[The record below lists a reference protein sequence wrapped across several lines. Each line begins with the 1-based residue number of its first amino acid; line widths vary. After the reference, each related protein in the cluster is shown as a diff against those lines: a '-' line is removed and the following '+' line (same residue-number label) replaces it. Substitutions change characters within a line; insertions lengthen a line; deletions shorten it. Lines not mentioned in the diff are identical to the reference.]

1 MLTEEKVTV
10 LSKLA
15 DVWDKFLGSVSRVS
29 WLAILKLI
37 VFIILLMAVVSFFVT
52 LNDKNTREV
61 ISKTITE
68 DRKNLKERDESVY
81 DLTDDVETS
90 VNNEIEN
97 LRLTLNAD
105 RVVISIFH
113 DNLKTTTGL
122 HFRFFS
128 ECYESVCYDRGIPEI
143 AQNYQNV
150 RTSLH
155 PMVTFLGK
163 HKIVIA
169 NTDEMEKIDKRYAHS
184 MMVEDSYLSGLY
196 FLRSESGKEIG
207 ILVVSWTVDN
217 KKLVPSKEVIEAN
230 LTKYGVKLESLLD
243 LAYYKDN
250 GKLGKEEEEVRE
262 KIKTKAEDLYE

>member
-1 MLTEEKVTV
+1 MLTDDKVTA

-15 DVWDKFLGSVSRVS
+15 DVWDKFLNSISKVS

-37 VFIILLMAVVSFFVT
+37 VFIILLMAVISFYVT
-52 LNDKNTREV
+52 LNDENTRR
-61 ISKTITE
+61 ILSKTITE
-68 DRKNLKERDESVY
+68 DRNSLNEHDDDVY

-90 VNNEIEN
+90 VNDEIEK
-97 LRLTLNAD
+97 LRLSLNAD
-105 RVVISIFH
+105 RVVVSIFH

-128 ECYESVCYDRGIPEI
+128 ECYEKVCYDRGIPEI
-143 AQNYQNV
+143 AQNYQGV

-155 PMVTFLGK
+155 PMVTYLSR
-163 HKIVIA
+163 HKMVIA
-169 NTDEMEKIDKRYAHS
+169 NVDEMEKIDKRYAHA

-217 KKLVPSKEVIEAN
+217 KKLVPSRSSIEQN
-230 LTKYGVKLESLLD
+230 LTKYGIKLESLLD
-243 LAYYKDN
+243 LSYYKDKGELKSEY
-250 GKLGKEEEEVRE
+250 GKAKV
-262 KIKTKAEDLYE
+262 EDLDE

>member
-1 MLTEEKVTV
+1 MLTEDKVTV

-52 LNDKNTREV
+52 LNDENTRKI

-68 DRKNLKERDESVY
+68 DRNILNKKDDYVY
-81 DLTDDVETS
+81 DLTDDVENS
-90 VNNEIEN
+90 VNDEIEK
-97 LRLTLNAD
+97 LRLSLNAD
-105 RVVISIFH
+105 RVVVSIFH

-128 ECYESVCYDRGIPEI
+128 ECYEKVCYDRGIPEI
-143 AQNYQNV
+143 AQNYQGV

-155 PMVTFLGK
+155 PMVTYLSR
-163 HKIVIA
+163 HKIVVA
-169 NTDEMEKIDKRYAHS
+169 NVEEMEKIDKRYAHS

-217 KKLVPSKEVIEAN
+217 KKLVPSKNAIEQN

-243 LAYYKDN
+243 LGYYKEKGELGGEDGD
-250 GKLGKEEEEVRE
+250 GKAKV
-262 KIKTKAEDLYE
+262 EDLDE